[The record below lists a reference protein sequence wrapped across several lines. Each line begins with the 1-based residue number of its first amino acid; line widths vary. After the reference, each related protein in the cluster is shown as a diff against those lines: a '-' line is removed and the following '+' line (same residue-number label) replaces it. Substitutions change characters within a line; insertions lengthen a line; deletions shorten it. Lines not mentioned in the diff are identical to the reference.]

1 MPVVLGH
8 KVHSMKRWHSDKV
21 LLFYKDRD
29 TKMPSVLM
37 PIEYK
42 GGEEA
47 GAIICLSK
55 PQCFSDIYMFLGSL
69 YVPRIC
75 LSFGG

>member
-1 MPVVLGH
+1 MT
-8 KVHSMKRWHSDKV
+8 RFCY
-21 LLFYKDRD
+21 FYKDRD

-55 PQCFSDIYMFLGSL
+55 PQCFSDIYMFLGSDI
-69 YVPRIC
+69 IC
-75 LSFGG
+75 SLDLPVLRRMTEFK

>member
-8 KVHSMKRWHSDKV
+8 KVHTMKRWWHSDKI
-21 LLFYKDRD
+21 LLFLQRH

-69 YVPRIC
+69 QGRALD
-75 LSFGG
+75 LSL